1 MQSIF
6 EYWRQLRSKIFTG
19 AALKIKYLNLN
30 RRAPPVARIS
40 GIKELYL
47 KSNELRQDVIRMLD
61 SAKSGHTAGPLGMA
75 DIFAA
80 LYFNILNHDPK
91 QPNWGKRDLFYLSNG
106 HICPIWYA
114 ALAHAGY
121 FPRSELLT
129 FRKINSR
136 LQGHPH
142 RGELPGVE
150 NSGGPLSQGISI
162 AVGAAIAAKMDKLSR
177 TIYVGMSDGECE
189 EGQTWEA
196 FMMAG
201 NRKLDN
207 LIAVQDRNNI
217 QIDGFTSD
225 IMSIEPFE
233 QKMQSFNWNTIVI
246 DGNNMAEV
254 LKAFGEAKRTK
265 GRPTMIIAK
274 TIPGKGVSFMENDYK
289 WHGKPPKHEEA
300 EKALKELEA
309 EKERIRTS

>member
-1 MQSIF
+1 
-6 EYWRQLRSKIFTG
+6 
-19 AALKIKYLNLN
+19 
-30 RRAPPVARIS
+30 
-40 GIKELYL
+40 
-47 KSNELRQDVIRMLD
+47 
-61 SAKSGHTAGPLGMA
+61 
-75 DIFAA
+75 
-80 LYFNILNHDPK
+80 
-91 QPNWGKRDLFYLSNG
+91 
-106 HICPIWYA
+106 
-114 ALAHAGY
+114 
-121 FPRSELLT
+121 
-129 FRKINSR
+129 
-136 LQGHPH
+136 
-142 RGELPGVE
+142 
-150 NSGGPLSQGISI
+150 
-162 AVGAAIAAKMDKLSR
+162 MDKLSR

>member
-1 MQSIF
+1 MF
-6 EYWRQLRSKIFTG
+6 M
-19 AALKIKYLNLN
+19 KIK
-30 RRAPPVARIS
+30 S
-40 GIKELYL
+40 IKELEL
-47 KSNELRQDVIRMLD
+47 KANDLRQDVVRMLD
-61 SAKSGHTAGPLGMA
+61 TAKSGHTAGPLGMA
-75 DIFAA
+75 EIFAA

-91 QPNWGKRDLFYLSNG
+91 EPDWEKRDLFYLSNG

-121 FPRSELLT
+121 FPRKELLT

-142 RGELPGVE
+142 RGEIPGVE

-162 AVGAAIAAKMDKLSR
+162 AVGAALAAKMDKLSR

-207 LIAVQDRNNI
+207 LIAIQDRNNI

-233 QKMQSFNWNTIVI
+233 EKMQAFNWHTIII
-246 DGNNMAEV
+246 DGNNMKEI
-254 LKAFGEAKRTK
+254 LDAFADAKRTK
-265 GRPTMIIAK
+265 GKPTIIIAK

-309 EKERIRTS
+309 EKERIRKS